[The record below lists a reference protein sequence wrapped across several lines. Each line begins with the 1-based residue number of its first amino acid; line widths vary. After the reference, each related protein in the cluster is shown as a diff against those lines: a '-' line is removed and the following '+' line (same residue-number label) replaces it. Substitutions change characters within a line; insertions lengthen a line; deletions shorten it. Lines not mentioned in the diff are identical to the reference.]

1 MLNISMS
8 CDAKVCVTSTNIVT
22 SYSFK
27 YNEVLTYH
35 YVHLVD
41 IVIQNLKD
49 RNIFQQT
56 VL

>member
-22 SYSFK
+22 SYSFE